1 MAELRTKL
9 HQISGATVEPKILA
23 EGPVAGAAIEVR
35 VTGDDIEI
43 LARLAQ
49 DVREKIK
56 DIPGVADLRDTLGE
70 RIPNLVM
77 HLDKDKAGL
86 LNVSTMAFSRTVLS
100 AVNGEVATQF
110 RQGDDEIP
118 VVVRLDKGSMLE
130 ASDLSKLYLPSSGGR
145 TVPFGEVATV
155 VAANEFGQINRR
167 NGRRSVAVQC
177 DVAGRLASEVLADIQ
192 QRLAGFH
199 LPAAYEFEFGGE
211 HEERE
216 ESFGNVQ
223 RALVLAILLIYGIL
237 ALQFNSFIQPFVI
250 VVTIPFGVVG
260 AVLGLWLTG
269 NPFGFMAFIG
279 IVSLTGIVINDSI
292 LLTDYANYA
301 QREQGKGLYEALLL
315 AGRRRFQ
322 PVLLTSISTIVGLLP
337 LAIWGGSLWAP
348 LANALVFGDM
358 VSTVLILV
366 IMPVFYSLLVSPRER
381 TRKYRIYPTIWHRL
395 RRWFRSEPV
404 RVGGAD

>member
-1 MAELRTKL
+1 
-9 HQISGATVEPKILA
+9 
-23 EGPVAGAAIEVR
+23 
-35 VTGDDIEI
+35 
-43 LARLAQ
+43 
-49 DVREKIK
+49 
-56 DIPGVADLRDTLGE
+56 
-70 RIPNLVM
+70 
-77 HLDKDKAGL
+77 
-86 LNVSTMAFSRTVLS
+86 MAFSRTVLS
-100 AVNGEVATQF
+100 AVNGAVATQF

-118 VVVRLDKGSMLE
+118 VVVRLDKSSMLE

-155 VAANEFGQINRR
+155 VSANEFGQINRR

-177 DVAGRLASEVLADIQ
+177 DVAGRLASEVVADIQ

-301 QREQGKGLYEALLL
+301 QREQGKGLL
-315 AGRRRFQ
+315 
-322 PVLLTSISTIVGLLP
+322 
-337 LAIWGGSLWAP
+337 
-348 LANALVFGDM
+348 
-358 VSTVLILV
+358 
-366 IMPVFYSLLVSPRER
+366 
-381 TRKYRIYPTIWHRL
+381 
-395 RRWFRSEPV
+395 
-404 RVGGAD
+404 